1 MGVLDAIANAT
12 VARGTV
18 ILCMDASIHEEYDRL
33 VAQLNEVAPRDNMG
47 RTKTRPIVEAMEAN
61 REKAAES
68 EVEFTFQALPWI
80 DRMDLEAAHP
90 ARKGDEKDQER
101 GFNRITLIPALI
113 RASCAK
119 AKQLST
125 GDETSDIPDK
135 HWDHLL
141 GYINDKGEKIPGVL
155 NRQQIIDLWNTAA
168 GVNDLSPSVP
178 MSALAL
184 LNLPATDE
192 SLKPPAPGESAPADG
207 KAGSRPTSRKSSAT
221 KKAAS
226 RATSRKSPSPNGTST
241 PAT

>member
-18 ILCMDASIHEEYDRL
+18 ILCMDATLHEEYDRL

-80 DRMDLEAAHP
+80 DRMELEAAHP
-90 ARKGDEKDQER
+90 AREDDEHDKLR
-101 GFNRITLIPALI
+101 GFNRVTLIPALI
-113 RASCAK
+113 RASCVRV
-119 AKQLST
+119 KQLST
-125 GDETSDIPDK
+125 GDETSDIPDE

-141 GYINDKGEKIPGVL
+141 GDGKKKQGVL
-155 NRQQIIDLWNTAA
+155 NRQQIIDLWSTAA
-168 GVNDLSPSVP
+168 GVNDVGPSVP

-184 LNLPATDE
+184 LNPPATDE
-192 SLKPPAPGESAPADG
+192 SSKPPAPGESAPAVG
-207 KAGSRPTSRKSSAT
+207 KAGSRPTSRKSSTT

-226 RATSRKSPSPNGTST
+226 PGTSRKPPSPNGTST